1 MAPHGHALCLPPF
14 SVFYCPLLSLPPQ
27 ASPCADPQDHK
38 PSSAA
43 AGFFFFCDLLPQVWK
58 ETLSAGVGRLGRPS
72 PGWSERGHRVSKAE
86 DMRSPSLQQGVI
98 RTPSRLKM
106 SLSTSGAPHP
116 SQRAL
121 APWGVGWDWIS
132 SSSLSCAQCLPT
144 LVRT

>member
-1 MAPHGHALCLPPF
+1 MWLAVSVSLMVIKRWHCMATLSACPPF
-14 SVFYCPLLSLPPQ
+14 LSFIVHSYLSLPRPHPVQ
-27 ASPCADPQDHK
+27 IPRTISLLQLLLD
-38 PSSAA
+38 
-43 AGFFFFCDLLPQVWK
+43 FFFFCDLLPQVWK

-116 SQRAL
+116 SQQAL
-121 APWGVGWDWIS
+121 VPWGVG
-132 SSSLSCAQCLPT
+132 
-144 LVRT
+144 